1 MGLFIRKAVSSA
13 VDRSKLA
20 GSYLVTSI
28 CILLIACNVAAFL
41 LFSRIVSS
49 LAIILS
55 NVITVLLMLVA
66 VQPINKLIQHE
77 FTDQAREL
85 LEKEKAEKA
94 LEEKVQALESRNR
107 ELESRLDTWS
117 QTGSIPTN
125 VSFTFKLETMTF
137 DKSGYIVKEEPL
149 ERFLNDPTYKLSDR
163 KGVLERLTKWMD
175 SLAHPGGKKVL
186 YIGKYYI
193 KASIGLDF
201 TKIKFSTDGHTL
213 TLFGVKFSKLNDL
226 AIDRDPEEVDHCW
239 LLNEDMEGLISINQS
254 GVYEEF
260 TEIYSR
266 LREQEADEALAAEVD
281 ALCEHYTTV
290 FRSNLVERFPGIEF
304 CDHIED
310 SEATWYSLKD
320 HIQDA
325 RIYPIASNMF
335 LMADVLNG
343 YIDASGMKL
352 LNN

>member
-1 MGLFIRKAVSSA
+1 MGLFIRKAVRSA
-13 VDRSKLA
+13 VDRNKLA

-41 LFSRIVSS
+41 FFPKMVAS

-66 VQPINKLIQHE
+66 VQPINSLIQHE
-77 FTDQAREL
+77 FALKSREL
-85 LEKEKAEKA
+85 AEKEKAEKE
-94 LEEKVQALESRNR
+94 LEQKVVSLESRNR

-117 QTGSIPTN
+117 QTAAVPSN

-149 ERFLNDPTYKLSDR
+149 ERFLNDPTYKLSYK
-163 KGVLERLTKWMD
+163 KGVLERLNKWMD
-175 SLAHPGGKKVL
+175 NLAHPGGKRVL

-201 TKIKFSTDGHTL
+201 TRIKFSTDGRVL

-226 AIDRDPEEVDHCW
+226 AIDRDPEEVEHCW
-239 LLNEDMEGLISINQS
+239 LLNEDMDGITTINQS

-266 LREQEADEALAAEVD
+266 LREQEADQALAAEVD

-290 FRSNLVERFPGIEF
+290 FRSNLADRFPGIEF

-320 HIQDA
+320 HIQDS

>member
-1 MGLFIRKAVSSA
+1 MGLFIHRAVRSA
-13 VDRSKLA
+13 LDKHKVA
-20 GSYLVTSI
+20 GSYFVTAI
-28 CILLIACNVAAFL
+28 CIVLIACNVAAFL
-41 LFSRIVSS
+41 FFPKMVSA

-66 VQPINKLIQHE
+66 VQPINSLIQHE
-77 FTDQAREL
+77 FTAKAREL
-85 LEKEKAEKA
+85 VEKEKAEEA
-94 LEEKVQALESRNR
+94 LEQKVLSLESRNR
-107 ELESRLDTWS
+107 ELESRIDTWA
-117 QTGSIPTN
+117 QTASVPPN
-125 VSFTFKLETMTF
+125 LSFTFKVETMTF

-149 ERFLNDPTYKLSDR
+149 ERFLNDPAYKLSDK
-163 KGVLERLTKWMD
+163 KGLLDRFNKWMD
-175 SLAHPGGKKVL
+175 NLAHPGGKKVL

-201 TKIKFSTDGHTL
+201 TKIKFSTDGGAL

-226 AIDRDPEEVDHCW
+226 AIDRDPEEVEHCW
-239 LLNEDMEGLISINQS
+239 LLNEDADGITTINQS

-260 TEIYSR
+260 TNVYSQ
-266 LREQEADEALAAEVD
+266 LRGQEADTALAAEVD
-281 ALCEHYTTV
+281 ALCDHYTSV
-290 FRSNLVERFPGIEF
+290 FRSNLAARFPGVEF

-310 SEATWYSLKD
+310 SAATWYSLKE
-320 HIQDA
+320 HIQDS

-335 LMADVLNG
+335 LMADVLGG